1 MQPDI
6 LSGMVTMVDR
16 IRKTERILKIWLLLA
31 NKQSGY
37 TAKEL
42 ASRFDVDERTIYRD
56 LLSLGYE
63 LSVPV
68 YNDKR
73 YWKIDEKHF
82 LPPIRF
88 TLPEALNIYLTSR
101 LMLAYAHRYDPNID
115 ATFTKLNAVLPEPLM
130 LSHILLVSVKTMPTP
145 AFAWLV
151 IGQFISM
158 LES

>member
-1 MQPDI
+1 
-6 LSGMVTMVDR
+6 MVDR